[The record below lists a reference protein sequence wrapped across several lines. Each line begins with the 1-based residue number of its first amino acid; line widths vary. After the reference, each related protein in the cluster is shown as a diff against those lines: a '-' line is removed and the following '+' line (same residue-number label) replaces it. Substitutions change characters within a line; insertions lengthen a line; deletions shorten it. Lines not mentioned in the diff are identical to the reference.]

1 MNNILNQLKQSINEC
16 VELQKKYGKNV
27 VMYMNNDSLEYM
39 KHVKYDST
47 KDSDVVSFVPI
58 IIDNNLKTGEFIAAL
73 NHNWC
78 DGWFDGEFLN
88 KYERI

>member
-1 MNNILNQLKQSINEC
+1 MNNIIDKLKQSINKC
-16 VELQKKYGKNV
+16 VELQEKYGKNV

-39 KHVKYDST
+39 KHVKYDS
-47 KDSDVVSFVPI
+47 KDSDVLSFVPI
-58 IIDNNLKTGEFIAAL
+58 IIDNNLKTGEFVAMP

-78 DGWFDGEFLN
+78 DAWFDGEFLN